1 MRDVPLIDLKAQ
13 YAELRDEIRAAV
25 DRVLES
31 QQFILG
37 PEVEALEEE
46 IAAYCGSAQ
55 AVGVSSGTDALLVAL
70 MALDIGPGDEV
81 VTTPFSF
88 FATAGVIVRLGAR
101 PVFADIDP
109 HTFNIDPAGI
119 GAVMTPRTRAIVP
132 VHLFG
137 QAADM
142 EPILRSAAAAGVA
155 VVEDAAQAIGA
166 DYRGRRAGSLGRLGC
181 FSFFPTKNLGGFGDG
196 GMVVTDDR
204 DLAARL
210 RRLRMHGFAD
220 SYNSSEVGG
229 NFRLDALQAAIL
241 RVKLD
246 HLERWHQARQRNAER
261 YRELFTE
268 AGLGDAGS
276 PLVLPPEAG
285 FGRHI
290 YHQFVVRCRHRD
302 RLRQHLAEH
311 GIGSAVYY
319 PVALHLQACFGTLG
333 YHPGDFP
340 IAEAATREVLAL
352 PIYPELSDDGARTV
366 VDVTR
371 DFYAG

>member
-81 VTTPFSF
+81 ITTPFSF